1 MEIILTK
8 DTVWLDKWDKFV
20 ESEDKGS
27 HLLLSDWNKSFAS
40 YGFDFEVC
48 ILTDNGKICGG
59 FTAVIA
65 KVLFFK
71 FYIVPFGPIVAAG
84 YESQLNELIAKVAER
99 ATNFNCCYCHISLPF
114 SKIETSHTYTSFGNL
129 PILKTANEGQLFKY
143 VYSAYGMNWI
153 DLKGFDEESKIMSLK
168 SSSRRNIRYSYRK
181 DLRLKALTTN
191 EEIEAAY
198 ALFIENSEQANYTIR
213 EWKDI
218 KETLF
223 NLNKKGNLKILAAYK
238 ENEMKGAILLVKAGN
253 YYTYILGG
261 SKKETPDLGVGDFL
275 QWEAIKLSL
284 ESGFDGYNIS
294 LGGSKGVVEFKS
306 GFNTA
311 PIYFENSK
319 YHWVLKPLYFKSY
332 LFFEK
337 HLRSHKKTIS
347 KVLSILKR

>member
-1 MEIILTK
+1 MEIIFTK
-8 DTVWLDKWDKFV
+8 DASWLNKWDKFV
-20 ESEDKGS
+20 TSEDKAS

-48 ILTDNGKICGG
+48 ILTENDKICGG
-59 FTAVIA
+59 FVAVIA
-65 KVLFFK
+65 KAVLFK
-71 FYIVPFGPIVAAG
+71 FYIVPHGPIVAAG
-84 YESQLNELIAKVAER
+84 NESYWNDLTTKVPER
-99 ATNFNCCYCHISLPF
+99 AKKFNCCYCHISLPF
-114 SKIETSHTYTSFGNL
+114 STIATSHTYTAGEL
-129 PILKTANEGQLFKY
+129 PVLKTANEGLLFKY
-143 VYSAYGMNWI
+143 VYSSYGLNWI
-153 DLKGFDEESKIMSLK
+153 DLKGFDEESKMMSLK
-168 SSSRRNIRYSYRK
+168 SSSRRNIRNSYRK
-181 DLRLKALTTN
+181 DLEVRMLKTK
-191 EEIEAAY
+191 EEIQAGY
-198 ALFIENSEQANYTIR
+198 SLFIENSEQANYNIR

-223 NLNKKGNLKILAAYK
+223 NLNEKGNLKILAVYK
-238 ENEMKGAILLVKAGN
+238 DTEMKGAILLVAAGN

-306 GFNTA
+306 GFNTE

-319 YHWVLKPLYFKSY
+319 YHWVIKPFYFKSY

-337 HLRSHKKTIS
+337 HLKPHKKTIS